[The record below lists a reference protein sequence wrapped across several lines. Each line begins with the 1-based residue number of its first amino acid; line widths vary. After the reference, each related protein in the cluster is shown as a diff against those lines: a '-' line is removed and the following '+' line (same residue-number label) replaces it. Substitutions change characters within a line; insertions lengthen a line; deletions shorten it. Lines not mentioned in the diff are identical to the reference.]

1 MKKMM
6 NRALSIVLALIMCV
20 GMLSLSAFAAE
31 STKCSDPLGLSPN
44 GEHTWFQGICVWC
57 QEPQNGSADVKKPD
71 DVTKPGNVQEPENSK
86 DDGIPGHPRQFHPG
100 DPGISGF

>member
-31 STKCSDPLGLSPN
+31 STK
-44 GEHTWFQGICVWC
+44 
-57 QEPQNGSADVKKPD
+57 
-71 DVTKPGNVQEPENSK
+71 
-86 DDGIPGHPRQFHPG
+86 
-100 DPGISGF
+100 